1 MTASP
6 RSTSNSTN
14 EYYSLSTGSSR
25 PVSPVRSSPD
35 DHSKSWESDVTLVD
49 NVFTVPNGGVESNV
63 PLPARTIMNHHS
75 TEEPSSTIGWPAAK
89 KYSPAAS
96 SAVDT
101 QCQRSTMFGGRADT
115 QVGARESNSPQSNSM
130 RTQSIKTGQRWGVRK
145 LFPSIFGTRAKP
157 AEELEELVSEKTVEQ
172 QPEGISGFEVQAVV
186 SQLAIAEMIV
196 LLAAEKEKTAHW
208 KAEAQMSLPAHVI
221 RDLSEFRDGI
231 CSWIGSTV
239 DPIRTRLGMSS
250 MYPAPSAMEDGSE
263 IIDKWLLQKVH
274 QIQMSTANELMS
286 GY

>member
-1 MTASP
+1 MTTSTISTSGSSVFCSLPDDSP
-6 RSTSNSTN
+6 RDDRLRARATSPPDNHSD
-14 EYYSLSTGSSR
+14 SSGSNG
-25 PVSPVRSSPD
+25 
-35 DHSKSWESDVTLVD
+35 TLVD
-49 NVFTVPNGGVESNV
+49 SQ
-63 PLPARTIMNHHS
+63 S
-75 TEEPSSTIGWPAAK
+75 TGEPSSAVGVLNVLDQSPSCPKSNWGMFTGVTGCPSLFSSQAGKQAA
-89 KYSPAAS
+89 
-96 SAVDT
+96 T
-101 QCQRSTMFGGRADT
+101 
-115 QVGARESNSPQSNSM
+115 RESKPPQDKSK
-130 RTQSIKTGQRWGVRK
+130 RTLSIKTAQGWGLGKVFR
-145 LFPSIFGTRAKP
+145 SMFGTQAKP

-221 RDLSEFRDGI
+221 RDLSEFRNGV